1 MNPEL
6 EAGLTVSDQGTV
18 LLVDD
23 DLELCAMLES
33 YLARH
38 GWDVHTAHNGQDGIL
53 AAQAQSPGLIILD
66 GMLPD
71 MDGFDVLRRIRA
83 EATTPV
89 LLLTARGEEVDRIIG
104 LEMGADDYVGKPF
117 NPREL
122 LARMRAIHR
131 RYVQREDPSPAADPL
146 SRDFTVNEA
155 KREITYRKNP
165 VVLTDIEYRILS
177 TLLRNASTVVGR
189 EELTMEAFE
198 REARPF
204 DRSLDMHVSRLRRKL
219 ENLDGF
225 HGTVKSIRNSGYL
238 LVHHEE
244 ATGGRR

>member
-1 MNPEL
+1 M
-6 EAGLTVSDQGTV
+6 SDQSSV

-33 YLARH
+33 YLSRH
-38 GWDVHTAHNGQDGIL
+38 GWDVHTAHNGQEGIR
-53 AAQAQSPGLIILD
+53 AAQAQTPGLIILD

-83 EATTPV
+83 EASVPV
-89 LLLTARGEEVDRIIG
+89 LLLTARGEEVDRIVG

-131 RYVQREDPSPAADPL
+131 RYVQRADPPTGGDSL
-146 SRDFTVNEA
+146 GRDFGINEST
-155 KREITYRKNP
+155 REITFRKNP

-177 TLLRNASTVVGR
+177 TLLRNPTRVVDR
-189 EELTMEAFE
+189 EELTLEAFE
-198 REARPF
+198 RASRPF
-204 DRSLDMHVSRLRRKL
+204 ERSLDMHVCRLRRKL
-219 ENLDGF
+219 EAVEGF
-225 HGTVKSIRNSGYL
+225 NGTVKSIRNSGYL
-238 LVHHEE
+238 FVQQEE
-244 ATGGRR
+244 TGGRRR